1 MRRRDF
7 GVAAVGALIG
17 SARFTVAQSRMPH
30 LVYLWLGPADSD
42 SASRKGLQAG
52 LRKLGY
58 QEGRNIRVDYRYA
71 DGNEARLAELAGA
84 TVAEQPDIIVTSGTV
99 VTRSVARQ
107 TTTIPIVSI
116 SGDPVGSGFVASLA
130 RPGGNITGL
139 TVAVGPELAG
149 KWLQL
154 IVEIVPG
161 ARRIAVLRNALNPI
175 GGTQLMLMRAAAD
188 QLGGNIAFDEYRIS
202 AATEIGTALDAIG
215 RAKPD
220 AVTVDNDPLLA
231 SKAAEIA
238 AVKLP
243 AISGSREFTDAG
255 LLVTYGASIFDI
267 YYRSASY
274 IDRILKGDKPA
285 DLPVEQPVKFE
296 LVVNLKTAQALGLT
310 IPPAILDLA
319 DQIIE

>member
-7 GVAAVGALIG
+7 GVAAAGALIG
-17 SARFTVAQSRMPH
+17 SARFTVAESRAPH
-30 LVYLWLGPADSD
+30 LVYLWLGPTGSD
-42 SASRKGLQAG
+42 GASREGLQAG
-52 LRKLGY
+52 LRQLGY

-84 TVAEQPDIIVTSGTV
+84 AVAEHPDIIVTSGTV

-116 SGDPVGSGFVASLA
+116 SGDPVGSGFIASLA

-139 TVAVGPELAG
+139 TVAVGPELVG

-161 ARRIAVLRNALNPI
+161 TRRIAVLRDALNPI
-175 GGTQLMLMRAAAD
+175 GGTQLILMRAAAD
-188 QLGGNIAFDEYRIS
+188 QLGGNIAFDEYPIR
-202 AATEIGTALDAIG
+202 AATELGAALDAIG

-255 LLVTYGASIFDI
+255 LLVSYGASIFDI
-267 YYRSASY
+267 YHRSASY
-274 IDRILKGDKPA
+274 IDRILKGAKPA

-296 LVVNLKTAQALGLT
+296 LIVNLKTAKAIGLT
-310 IPPAILDLA
+310 IPHTILALA
-319 DQIIE
+319 DEVIE

>member
-1 MRRRDF
+1 
-7 GVAAVGALIG
+7 
-17 SARFTVAQSRMPH
+17 MPH
-30 LVYLWLGPADSD
+30 LVYLWLGPPDSD
-42 SASRKGLQAG
+42 SASRNGVQAG
-52 LRKLGY
+52 RRKLGY

-71 DGNEARLAELAGA
+71 EGNEARLAELAA
-84 TVAEQPDIIVTSGTV
+84 AAVAEHPDIIVTAGTV

-175 GGTQLMLMRAAAD
+175 GGTQLIHMRAVAD
-188 QLGGNIAFDEYRIS
+188 QLGGNIAFDEYPIR
-202 AATEIGTALDAIG
+202 AATELGATLDAIG
-215 RAKPD
+215 GAKPD

-238 AVKLP
+238 AVKVP

-255 LLVTYGASIFDI
+255 LLVSYGASIFDI
-267 YYRSASY
+267 YYRSANY
-274 IDRILKGDKPA
+274 IDRILKG
-285 DLPVEQPVKFE
+285 
-296 LVVNLKTAQALGLT
+296 
-310 IPPAILDLA
+310 
-319 DQIIE
+319 

>member
-1 MRRRDF
+1 
-7 GVAAVGALIG
+7 
-17 SARFTVAQSRMPH
+17 MPQV
-30 LVYLWLGPADSD
+30 VYLWLGSADSD
-42 SASRKGLQAG
+42 SATRTGLQAG

-58 QEGRNIRVDYRYA
+58 QEGQNIRVDYRYA
-71 DGNEARLAELAGA
+71 DGNEARLAELAA
-84 TVAEQPDIIVTSGTV
+84 AAVAEHPDIIVTSGTV

-107 TTTIPIVSI
+107 TTTIQIVSI

-139 TVAVGPELAG
+139 TVAVAPELAG

-161 ARRIAVLRNALNPI
+161 ARRIAVLRNALNTI
-175 GGTQLMLMRAAAD
+175 GGTQLTLMRAAAD
-188 QLGGNIAFDEYRIS
+188 QLGGNIFFDEYPIR
-202 AATEIGTALDAIG
+202 AATELGAALDAIA

-220 AVTVDNDPLLA
+220 AVIVDNDPLLA
-231 SKAAEIA
+231 STAAAIA

-296 LVVNLKTAQALGLT
+296 LVVNLKTAKALGLA
-310 IPPAILDLA
+310 IPTRILGLA
-319 DQIIE
+319 DEVIE

>member
-1 MRRRDF
+1 VKRRELLLLF
-7 GVAAVGALIG
+7 GALIG
-17 SARFTVAQSRMPH
+17 SARFTVAESRVPH
-30 LVYLWLGPADSD
+30 LVYLWLGQAGSD
-42 SASRKGLQAG
+42 GATRKGLQAG

-71 DGNEARLAELAGA
+71 DGNEGRLAELAGVA
-84 TVAEQPDIIVTSGTV
+84 VAEQPDIIVTCGTV

-116 SGDPVGSGFVASLA
+116 TGDPVGSGFIASLA
-130 RPGGNITGL
+130 RPSGNITGL

-161 ARRIAVLRNALNPI
+161 ARRIAILRNALNPI

-202 AATEIGTALDAIG
+202 AATELGTALDAIG

-243 AISGSREFTDAG
+243 AISGSR
-255 LLVTYGASIFDI
+255 
-267 YYRSASY
+267 
-274 IDRILKGDKPA
+274 
-285 DLPVEQPVKFE
+285 
-296 LVVNLKTAQALGLT
+296 
-310 IPPAILDLA
+310 
-319 DQIIE
+319 

>member
-7 GVAAVGALIG
+7 GVAAAGALIG
-17 SARFTVAQSRMPH
+17 SARFTVAESRAPH
-30 LVYLWLGPADSD
+30 LVYLWLGPTGSD
-42 SASRKGLQAG
+42 GASREGLQAG
-52 LRKLGY
+52 LRQLGY

-84 TVAEQPDIIVTSGTV
+84 AVAEHPDIIVTSGTV

-116 SGDPVGSGFVASLA
+116 SGDPVGSGFIASLA

-139 TVAVGPELAG
+139 TVAVGPELVG

-154 IVEIVPG
+154 IVEIAPG
-161 ARRIAVLRNALNPI
+161 ARRIAVLRNALNTI
-175 GGTQLMLMRAAAD
+175 GGTQLTLMRAAAD
-188 QLGGNIAFDEYRIS
+188 QLGGNIFFDEYPIR
-202 AATEIGTALDAIG
+202 AATELGAALDAIA

-220 AVTVDNDPLLA
+220 AVIVDNDPLLA

-255 LLVTYGASIFDI
+255 LLVSYGASIFDI
-267 YYRSASY
+267 YHRSASY
-274 IDRILKGDKPA
+274 IDRILKGAKPA

-296 LVVNLKTAQALGLT
+296 LIVNLKTAKAIGLT
-310 IPPAILDLA
+310 IPHTILALA
-319 DQIIE
+319 DEVIE